1 MLVTPV
7 AIEKYLTPSQVQGKL
22 LYPLKH
28 KLAQN
33 VNVQLHS
40 TFLFSY
46 IIITQLLSAC
56 MKTELHLL
64 PISEMGKFHILALN
78 FGGWPFSITVTGY
91 FRPKPDHSNER
102 IYRKLIDKRLK
113 TLPNEGSRSFL
124 RLTTPEL
131 WKFFSRTNFAVFWIK
146 RKHKYNILKIFSSKK
161 QVSTISKN
169 Y

>member
-28 KLAQN
+28 KLARN

-102 IYRKLIDKRLK
+102 IYCKLIDKRLK

-146 RKHKYNILKIFSSKK
+146 RKHKYNILKNFSSKK

>member
-22 LYPLKH
+22 LYSLKH

-56 MKTELHLL
+56 IKTELHLL

-146 RKHKYNILKIFSSKK
+146 RKHKYNILKNFSSKK
-161 QVSTISKN
+161 
-169 Y
+169 

>member
-46 IIITQLLSAC
+46 IIITQSLSAC

-146 RKHKYNILKIFSSKK
+146 RKHKYNILKNFSSKK